1 MRGTVGAPRRPMI
14 ATPSKRAKP
23 PQHLWRGAGVGE
35 RVQFHVLER
44 GADPRIEHARDAGL
58 FVASLAVC
66 ETCGCVAA
74 HAEVRDAKGTFTLR
88 AFGLDHDSLGVMHAA
103 PSCEV
108 LTMPA
113 RGEA

>member
-1 MRGTVGAPRRPMI
+1 M
-14 ATPSKRAKP
+14 TPTKRAKP

-35 RVQFHVLER
+35 RVRLHFLER
-44 GADPRIEHARDAGL
+44 GAAPQRDALHDAGL

-74 HAEVRDAKGTFTLR
+74 HAEVRDAKGALTLR
-88 AFGLDHDSLGVMHAA
+88 AFGLDRDSLGVMHAA

-108 LTMPA
+108 LTMPT

>member
-1 MRGTVGAPRRPMI
+1 M
-14 ATPSKRAKP
+14 TPSRPKREKP

-35 RVQFHVLER
+35 RVLFHVLER
-44 GADPRIEHARDAGL
+44 GADPRIEHVRDAGR

-74 HAEVRDAKGTFTLR
+74 HAEVNDAKGSFTLR
-88 AFGLDHDSLGVMHAA
+88 AFGLDRDSLGVMHAA

-108 LTMPA
+108 LTMPT
-113 RGEA
+113 RGDA

>member
-1 MRGTVGAPRRPMI
+1 MRL
-14 ATPSKRAKP
+14 
-23 PQHLWRGAGVGE
+23 H
-35 RVQFHVLER
+35 FLER
-44 GADPRIEHARDAGL
+44 GAAPQRDALHDAGV

-74 HAEVRDAKGTFTLR
+74 HAEVRDDAGVFTLR
-88 AFGLDHDSLGVMHAA
+88 AFGLDRDSLGVMHAA